1 MSCNTVH
8 YTSPSLDAFQ
18 SLLKEI
24 DDVNCQQSL
33 VPTLDQLLQYTH
45 ALSSKLSGIL
55 NDLVRIS
62 SEGEEALRERMPQ
75 AIEEAADSITTLK
88 ELMLTIHR
96 LRRTEAQRSAGL
108 R

>member
-1 MSCNTVH
+1 MSSNARH
-8 YTSPSLDAFQ
+8 YASPSLDAFQ

-24 DDVNCQQSL
+24 DDVNCRQSI
-33 VPTLDQLLQYTH
+33 VPTLDHLLQYTH

-62 SEGEEALRERMPQ
+62 TEGEKALKEKVPR
-75 AIEEAADSITTLK
+75 AIEDAADSITTLK

-96 LRRTEAQRSAGL
+96 LRRAEAQKSSEL
-108 R
+108 H